1 MKIYKAA
8 AQADKHIVAAPP
20 VKNGRVELIIILRS
34 KVLPLNIIDT
44 EVFRK
49 YPPLNKTN
57 TLWFCYL
64 NADNKTILI

>member
-8 AQADKHIVAAPP
+8 AQADKHIAAALP

-34 KVLPLNIIDT
+34 IDT

>member
-8 AQADKHIVAAPP
+8 AQADKHIAAVPP
-20 VKNGRVELIIILRS
+20 VKNGRVELIIILRG

-64 NADNKTILI
+64 HLDNKTILI